1 VYLCYLVT
9 DGDGCSSVGIGDYR
23 EEQLEFYRQEKLRKK
38 KEKEEAIKEI
48 RMKNDAGQYVHMV
61 GAHDGHL
68 NHHGLL
74 TDIYDICALNVS
86 EYDSM

>member
-38 KEKEEAIKEI
+38 KEKEESIKEI

-61 GAHDGHL
+61 QLMG
-68 NHHGLL
+68 
-74 TDIYDICALNVS
+74 T
-86 EYDSM
+86 